1 MPLLVDASGC
11 AFFWRHVTCG
21 GLAGAYDLV
30 QQPSEI
36 GELAKENVCFV
47 MFVDEVT
54 HESLL
59 KDGTLE
65 DRTDR
70 RVGLW
75 RLVVVTN
82 IPYTDPRR
90 TGKVGHI
97 RILAG
102 GPPPG
107 GAPCELTSFCTQED
121 APWEPFCNGQGARGC
136 AVSQHARISQTGTGA
151 LGAGSCRGLV
161 LRALVA
167 CAVPRR
173 A

>member
-1 MPLLVDASGC
+1 M
-11 AFFWRHVTCG
+11 T
-21 GLAGAYDLV
+21 GAYDLV

-59 KDGTLE
+59 KDGTLK

-90 TGKVGHI
+90 TGKVGY
-97 RILAG
+97 
-102 GPPPG
+102 
-107 GAPCELTSFCTQED
+107 QE
-121 APWEPFCNGQGARGC
+121 E
-136 AVSQHARISQTGTGA
+136 T
-151 LGAGSCRGLV
+151 LGA
-161 LRALVA
+161 
-167 CAVPRR
+167 CAST
-173 A
+173 